1 MLLVIFLLCS
11 MLEHCTELVG
21 QRRGL
26 SLGRRGDPGERRWC
40 GRTLSVVAV
49 AGTGE
54 AWIPFR
60 GAAGRTPTPGLGV
73 GGAAMTRADGPVSE
87 PGKVVHAGTGSQQ
100 SGSGPAGLS
109 LSATTVGVVGPR
121 GTRGDHR
128 APSAVTAGSPG
139 RREACHPQDL
149 DVPVPTLPGQA
160 GAGAWAWAAAL
171 TGAEGGDLGFSGSRF
186 IGGNRT
192 SRKRKDEC
200 KTLCPEREI
209 DF

>member
-1 MLLVIFLLCS
+1 

-73 GGAAMTRADGPVSE
+73 GGAAMTRADGLVSE

-109 LSATTVGVVGPR
+109 LSATTVGGGGASWHPRRSQGALGGHRGEPWETRGLPPAGLGRPCAHTARTGRSRGVGLGCCPDGRRGWGPR
-121 GTRGDHR
+121 FLRLMLYWWE
-128 APSAVTAGSPG
+128 SNKQEEK
-139 RREACHPQDL
+139 RR
-149 DVPVPTLPGQA
+149 V
-160 GAGAWAWAAAL
+160 
-171 TGAEGGDLGFSGSRF
+171 
-186 IGGNRT
+186 
-192 SRKRKDEC
+192 
-200 KTLCPEREI
+200 
-209 DF
+209 